1 MTIKS
6 NIMKRSIITLVF
18 LGLATLLSAQDRQ
31 LSALFNFNAFYHA
44 EQHKPYIE
52 TYLSFDAWTL
62 NFAPTGDGRY
72 RATVEILLTVKQDDS
87 IVYAKKYDL
96 NSPVISDSTA
106 TNFNFL
112 DLQRFYLDNGL
123 YTLDLSV
130 RDKASQQ
137 PPITATQKLTIFFD
151 PAKPTMSSPQ
161 LMATVKKTETPNVLS
176 RAGYDMEPYL
186 SDYIPSD
193 IDRLNL
199 YYEIYNLPQEIGQ
212 NPFLTC
218 VFVEDYATGK
228 RIEGIQQM
236 SRQKSADF
244 VPVFAMLDITNLMSG
259 HFNVVVEVRN
269 KDNETLLYKRLP
281 IYRANANKQLI
292 ANLPPASG
300 TFASDITDEKQL
312 NYYLDALYPI
322 ASEAEKDAVKDMMK
336 RNALEEKQ
344 AFFYKF
350 WTDRDPLRAED
361 LWREYRGWLEYVDEH
376 FSYPRTP
383 GYRTDRGRVYL
394 QYGPPDFI
402 RDEKNF
408 VSALKLGSGNDAR
421 RRVTDSQGNVIGTE
435 SLGPVGV
442 VNESQGHVYYLPYQ
456 LWRYNKLERDDA
468 NRVFLFWDEMR
479 SGFYKLLV
487 SNARGEVMDP
497 LWERRLSQ
505 QQLEEY
511 VVGEVGEQFNRGH

>member
-1 MTIKS
+1 
-6 NIMKRSIITLVF
+6 MKRNIIF
-18 LGLATLLSAQDRQ
+18 LIIIGLSAMLSAQEKQ
-31 LSALFNFNAFYHA
+31 LNALFNFNAFYHT
-44 EQHKPYIE
+44 EQQRPYVE

-62 NFAPTGDGRY
+62 NFVPTADGRY
-72 RATVEILLTVKQDDS
+72 RATVEIVLTAQQDDS
-87 IVYAKKYDL
+87 IVYVKKYDL
-96 NSPVISDSTA
+96 NSPAIADSTA
-106 TNFNFL
+106 TDFNFL
-112 DLQRFYLDNGL
+112 DLQRFFLDNGV
-123 YTLDLSV
+123 YTLNLSV

-137 PPITATQKLTIFFD
+137 PAVSASQKIQLFFD
-151 PAKPTMSSPQ
+151 RIQPNMSNLQ
-161 LMATVKKTETPNVLS
+161 LIASAKKTETPNMLS

-186 SDYIPSD
+186 SDYLPSD
-193 IDRLNL
+193 IERMSI
-199 YYEIYNLPQEIGQ
+199 YYEIYNLTQEIG
-212 NPFLTC
+212 NDPFLTC
-218 VFVEDYATGK
+218 VTIEDYTTGRK
-228 RIEGIQQM
+228 IDNLQLMTRH
-236 SRQKSADF
+236 KSADF
-244 VPVFAMLDITNLMSG
+244 SPVFSTLDISSLPSG
-259 HFNVVVEVRN
+259 HYNLLVEVRN
-269 KDNETLLYKRLP
+269 KNNETLLYKRLP
-281 IYRANANKQLI
+281 FYRANSDRSLI
-292 ANLPPASG
+292 DNLPPASG
-300 TFASDITDEKQL
+300 TFAAEITDEKQM

-322 ASEAEKDAVKDMMK
+322 ASEAEKDAVKQMVK
-336 RNALEEKQ
+336 RTDLEEKQ

-350 WTDRDPLRAED
+350 WTDRDPLRAEER
-361 LWREYRGWLEYVDEH
+361 WREYRGWLEYVDEH

-408 VSALKLGSGNDAR
+408 VSALKLGSGTDADR
-421 RRVTDSQGNVIGTE
+421 RRVYNQAGEVVGTE
-435 SLGPVGV
+435 SLGPKGV
-442 VNESQGHVYYLPYQ
+442 SNPSQGHVYYLPYQ